1 MKNEMINKLLSLGVQ
16 LKIIDGNLKV
26 NAPKGVLTKELL
38 EEIKE
43 HKAYLISLI
52 SSNISISK
60 AKVMESYPLTP
71 TQYFMWFTHEYLGG
85 NKAYN
90 ITSTLKL
97 SGKLN
102 ATLLEQ
108 AFQKVVARHES
119 LRTIF
124 RKNQKEEIQQYI
136 RTKEEANFKLQTI
149 VSEDSSVVQ
158 LHNQIKKEYQKAFD
172 LEKDLL
178 LSATLL
184 KRNEEE
190 HILLFVLH
198 HIIGDGWSLQILT
211 REVML
216 VYNSLVHN
224 QEIQLAELSI
234 QYKDYSEW
242 LNEKLASPEYH
253 NKLEYWKQQFE
264 TNSPLLNLVPGK
276 RPVMKTYNGN
286 ILQHEFSKSFLAALN
301 TFGKE
306 QQMTLFMLLV
316 GGLNGLFSRYTG
328 QSDITLGT
336 TVAGREHSDIEN
348 QIGLYSNALPI
359 RTKFDKEDSF
369 LELMQ
374 KQKQTLIKA
383 YENKE
388 YPFTAL
394 VNQLALPKDQSRSP
408 LFDIMVLLQNH
419 QGLELNDQKE
429 IDGIVATEYSEIERG
444 VSQLDISF
452 VFVESEKGLTLNV
465 EYNTDIYQENF
476 IANLLQH
483 FEAFVSS
490 GLRKPEQAINAIEI
504 VSPAEKN
511 KLLNEFNTALTPYDS
526 SLTVVNLIQSKAKEA
541 PNQTAFVHQGEKI
554 SYAQLETY
562 STKLANCLSQKFN
575 IKKGDF
581 IGIELER
588 NPWMIIAILG
598 VLKAGA
604 VYVPIDP
611 AYPEARKKY
620 IQEDSGCKLIVNTQI
635 IDEFKN
641 NVEQY
646 AETPVATI
654 AQEDL
659 AYVIYTSGST
669 GNPKGVQITH
679 ESFVDY
685 VLTFK
690 NHFRLTAQD
699 SVVQQASISFDT
711 SIEEIF
717 PILSSGGTLFFHYEK
732 GDFDALFKLCEQH
745 KITVLSTNPYALQ
758 YLNDTYDQYDLG
770 IRTLISGG
778 DTLQADHVSNLWD
791 KLAVFNTYGPTEST
805 VCATYYQLTNKE
817 TVIPIGKPI
826 VNRQVYIMESGA
838 TQLTPVGIVGEL
850 CISGK
855 GIAAGYL
862 NQPELTREKFVSN
875 PFNSDLLLYRTGD
888 LGYWMPDG
896 NIGFIGR
903 KDQQIKIRGYRV
915 ELGEIEQA
923 LQEDKT
929 VTTAVVLAKE
939 RAGEQVL
946 VAYVVGTNINIEA
959 LKNGLRTSLPD
970 YMIPGFYVE
979 LETIPLTSN
988 GKINKQALLAIED
1001 LGVKNNEY
1009 VAPGN
1014 DLESQM
1020 VLLWEEILGIS
1031 KIGITT
1037 SFFDLGGH
1045 SLKVIRLINKLEKL
1059 GYKLKVKDVF
1069 ESPTI
1074 LGIIAKLQLSASAQ
1088 FTKIPEQ
1095 EYYPVT
1101 SSQRRLWTLSQF
1113 EGGSAAYNIANV
1125 LELKGKL
1132 DLSLFQQ
1139 SVDKL
1144 IDRHESLRTVFKAD
1158 ESGVLSQYV
1167 LPAASV
1173 VCPID
1178 LHHGLNE
1185 EALSAKITSHVNH
1198 PFDLG
1203 EAPLLK
1209 VEIIS
1214 FNDAHYLL
1222 LFNLHHIV
1230 GDGWSMEIL
1239 SREIVAQYNHLKQ
1252 ATGIALPDLPIQY
1265 KDYAHWYNSVPN
1277 QEKLAESGSYWREQF
1292 AGNLPVLELLTTA
1305 TRPKVK
1311 TYNGDSISHA
1321 FSIDFIT
1328 KLKGFCQQHQAT
1340 LFMAVMAG
1348 LNGLFY
1354 RYSGQTDII
1363 LGTPVAGRDYPDLED
1378 QIGLYLNTLAIRTR
1392 FEVTD
1397 TYGSLVKKQ
1406 KKVLLEGY
1414 ENQSYPF
1421 DVLVEE
1427 LGLKR
1432 DLSRSAL
1439 FDVMVVLHNQQD
1451 LFSKEETFE
1460 EITIAPYKKIQKNTS
1475 QFDLSFSFAEGKES
1489 LNLTLN
1495 YNTDIYTKGFVQKLV
1510 HYLEKFISE
1519 GIEKPNDSIAKID
1532 FVPSEEK
1539 QRLLHTYNATNRAYQ
1554 ENRTIVDLVNAQMRK
1569 TPEAIAL
1576 VCEDKTITYKTL
1588 SEKSNQLAHYLL
1600 DQYAVRPGDFV
1611 GIKVKRDEWLVIALL
1626 AVLKTGAIY
1635 VPIDLNY
1642 PEERIAYIE
1651 QDSSCKIT
1659 ITEKV
1664 LHDFEQANIPVAEL
1678 PEIKITSDSLAYII
1692 YTSGSTGR
1700 PKGVM
1705 LTHDNAVAFL
1715 EWSKEEFAAAD
1726 FDILYAATSHCFDL
1740 SVFEMFYPLSTGK
1753 KIRIITNGL
1762 AIADYVDSDQKI
1774 FINTVPSVVDNLL
1787 EREISLK
1794 NVSVL
1799 NMAGEPIPIALS
1811 NALIKYPIEIRN
1823 LYGPSEDTTYSSCYR
1838 IEKKQEHSLPIGKPI
1853 SNTRFYIVSEELALQ
1868 GEGLIGEI
1876 CISGKGLSVGY
1887 LNQPE
1892 LTKEKFVPNP
1902 FDPGTVMYRTGDLGY
1917 WMPDQNI
1924 GFAGRKDDQIKI
1936 RGYRIELGEIEHA
1949 LQEEETISN
1958 AVVLTK
1964 EHDGEKQIVAYLK
1977 GENIDM
1983 QQIRKSLSQ
1992 KLPGYMLPTYSLL
2005 LDEIPLTANGK
2016 VDKTA
2021 LLKLEIFKIKASD
2034 YVAPTSE
2041 TEAKIAAIWQDIL
2054 GLEKVG
2060 ITDDFFE
2067 LGGHSLKATEL
2078 LSVLQKQFDVSI
2090 NIQELF
2096 LRPTIQNLAMNI
2108 ENVKWVEEIDNERSV
2123 KKILI

>member
-1 MKNEMINKLLSLGVQ
+1 MKNEIINKLLSLGVQ

-52 SSNISISK
+52 SSNTSISK
-60 AKVMESYPLTP
+60 AKVLESYPLTP

-85 NKAYN
+85 NRAYN

-97 SGKLN
+97 CGKLD
-102 ATLLEQ
+102 AALLEK
-108 AFQKVVARHES
+108 AFQKVIARHES

-124 RKNQKEEIQQYI
+124 RKNQEEEIQQYI
-136 RTKEEANFKLQTI
+136 LAKEEANFKLQI
-149 VSEDSSVVQ
+149 VASEDSSVEQ
-158 LHNQIKKEYQKAFD
+158 FHNQIKQEYQKAFD

-178 LSATLL
+178 LSATLF

-216 VYNSLVHN
+216 VYTSLAN
-224 QEIQLAELSI
+224 KEEIKLAELSI

-242 LNEKLASPEYH
+242 LNEKLTSPEYS
-253 NKLEYWKQQFE
+253 NKLDYWKQQFE
-264 TNSPLLNLVPGK
+264 TKSPVLNLVPGK

-286 ILQHEFSKSFLAALN
+286 IRQHEFSKPFLATLN
-301 TFGKE
+301 AFGKE

-316 GGLNGLFSRYTG
+316 GGLNGLFSRYTT
-328 QSDITLGT
+328 QTDITLGT
-336 TVAGREHSDIEN
+336 TVAGREHSDFEN

-359 RTKFDKEDSF
+359 RTQFNKEDSF

-419 QGLELNDQKE
+419 QGLELNDQKG
-429 IDGIVATEYSEIERG
+429 IDGITATEYSEIERG

-465 EYNTDIYQENF
+465 EYNTDIYTEDF
-476 IANLLQH
+476 IGNLLDH
-483 FEAFVSS
+483 FEAFLTA
-490 GLRKPEQAINAIEI
+490 GLRKPEQAIHAIEI
-504 VSPAEKN
+504 VSPVEKN
-511 KLLNEFNTALTPYDS
+511 KILNEFNPIVTPYDA
-526 SLTVVNLIQSKAKEA
+526 SLTVVNLIQAEAKEN
-541 PNQTAFVHQGEKI
+541 PNQAAFVHQGEKI
-554 SYAQLETY
+554 SYAHLEEY
-562 STKLANCLSQKFN
+562 STKLANCLAQQFN

-581 IGIELER
+581 VGIELER
-588 NPWMIIAILG
+588 NPWMIIAIIG

-611 AYPEARKKY
+611 AYPEARKNY
-620 IQEDSGCKLIVNTQI
+620 IQQDSECKLVINTEIVN
-635 IDEFKN
+635 EFKSN
-641 NVEQY
+641 LDKY
-646 AETPVATI
+646 AEESFVTI
-654 AQEDL
+654 SPKDL

-690 NHFRLTAQD
+690 NHFQLTAQD

-717 PILSSGGTLFFHYEK
+717 PILISGGTLFFHDDK
-732 GDFDALFKLCEQH
+732 GDFEALFRLCEQH
-745 KITVLSTNPYALQ
+745 HITVLSTNPYALQ
-758 YLNDTYDQYDLG
+758 YLNDVYDQYNLSL
-770 IRTLISGG
+770 RTLISGG
-778 DTLQADHVSNLWD
+778 DTLQADHISNLWD
-791 KLAVFNTYGPTEST
+791 KFAVFNTYGPTEST
-805 VCATYYQLTNKE
+805 VCATYYQITKKE

-826 VNRQVYIMESGA
+826 VNRQVYILESDT
-838 TQLTPVGIVGEL
+838 TQLTPVGIIGEL

-855 GIAAGYL
+855 GVAAGYL
-862 NQPELTREKFVSN
+862 NQPELTKEKFVTN
-875 PFNSDLLLYRTGD
+875 PFKTDAVMYRTGD
-888 LGYWMPDG
+888 LGYWMSDG

-903 KDQQIKIRGYRV
+903 KDHQIKIRGYRV
-915 ELGEIEQA
+915 ELGEIEHA
-923 LQEDKT
+923 LQEDQT

-939 RAGEQVL
+939 RAGELVL
-946 VAYVVGTNINIEA
+946 VAYVVGVNINIEV
-959 LKNGLRTSLPD
+959 LKKSLRSSLPE

-979 LETIPLTSN
+979 LESIPLTSN
-988 GKINKQALLAIED
+988 GKIDKKALLAIED
-1001 LGVKNNEY
+1001 LGAKNIEY
-1009 VAPGN
+1009 VAPTS

-1074 LGIIAKLQLSASAQ
+1074 LGIIEKLQQSSSAQ
-1088 FTKIPEQ
+1088 IIKVPEQ
-1095 EYYPVT
+1095 EFYPVT

-1113 EGGSAAYNIANV
+1113 EGGNAAYNIANV

-1144 IDRHESLRTVFKAD
+1144 IERHESLRTVFKAN

-1167 LPAASV
+1167 LGTQSV
-1173 VCPID
+1173 NCPIVV
-1178 LHHGLNE
+1178 HHGLNE
-1185 EALSAKITSHVNH
+1185 EEIAETVNRHVNH
-1198 PFDLG
+1198 AFNLG
-1203 EAPLLK
+1203 VAPLLK

-1214 FNDAHYLL
+1214 LNEAHHLL

-1239 SREIVAQYNHLKQ
+1239 SREIVAEYNNLKQ
-1252 ATGIALPDLPIQY
+1252 ASGIKLAELPIQY
-1265 KDYAHWYNSVPN
+1265 KDYAHWYNSAAN
-1277 QEKLAESGSYWREQF
+1277 QEKVATSGNYWREQF
-1292 AGNLPVLELLTTA
+1292 AGDLPVLELSTMA

-1311 TYNGDSISHA
+1311 TYNGANVSHT
-1321 FSIDFIT
+1321 FSIDFIS
-1328 KLKGFCQQHQAT
+1328 KVRSFCQQNEAT
-1340 LFMAVMAG
+1340 LFMALMAG

-1354 RYSGQTDII
+1354 RYSGQTDIV
-1363 LGTPVAGRDYPDLED
+1363 LGTPVAGRAYPDLED

-1392 FEVTD
+1392 FEVAD
-1397 TYGSLVKKQ
+1397 TYASLVKKQ
-1406 KKVLLEGY
+1406 KNVLLDGY
-1414 ENQSYPF
+1414 DNQSYPF

-1427 LGLKR
+1427 LQLKR

-1451 LFSKEETFE
+1451 LFSEEETFA
-1460 EITIAPYKKIQKNTS
+1460 EIEIAPYKKIQKTTS

-1489 LNLTLN
+1489 LSLTLN
-1495 YNTDIYTKGFVQKLV
+1495 YNTDIYTEDFVQKLIQ
-1510 HYLEKFISE
+1510 YLERFIAE
-1519 GIEKPNDSIAKID
+1519 GIEKPAHNIAKID
-1532 FVPSEEK
+1532 FVPAEEK
-1539 QRLLHTYNATNRAYQ
+1539 QRLLYTYNAIDTDYPK
-1554 ENRTIVDLVNAQMRK
+1554 NRTIVDLVTSQTRK
-1569 TPEAIAL
+1569 TPDAIAL
-1576 VCEDKTITYKTL
+1576 VCEDKTITYKEL
-1588 SEKSNQLAHYLL
+1588 AEKSNQLAQYLL
-1600 DQYAVRPGDFV
+1600 HHSSVSPGDFV
-1611 GIKVKRDEWLVIALL
+1611 GIKVKRDEWLVIAIL
-1626 AVLKTGAIY
+1626 AVLKAGATY

-1651 QDSSCKIT
+1651 QDSCCKVV
-1659 ITEKV
+1659 ITEK
-1664 LHDFEQANIPVAEL
+1664 LLQDFKQAVIPVADL
-1678 PEIKITSDSLAYII
+1678 AEIKITSDSLAYLI
-1692 YTSGSTGR
+1692 YTSGSTGK

-1715 EWSKEEFAAAD
+1715 DWSMEEFATAD
-1726 FDILYAATSHCFDL
+1726 FEILYAATSHCFDL

-1762 AIADYVDSDQKI
+1762 SIADYVDQDEKI
-1774 FINTVPSVVDNLL
+1774 LINTVPSVVDNLL

-1823 LYGPSEDTTYSSCYR
+1823 LYGPSEDTTYSTCYR
-1838 IEKKQEHSLPIGKPI
+1838 IDKRHEHSLPIGRPI

-1876 CISGKGLSVGY
+1876 CISGRGLAVGY
-1887 LNQPE
+1887 MNQPE
-1892 LTKEKFVPNP
+1892 LTTEKFIPNP
-1902 FDPGTVMYRTGDLGY
+1902 FDSGTLMYRTGDLGY
-1917 WMPDQNI
+1917 WMPDKNL

-1949 LQEEETISN
+1949 LQEEENISN

-1964 EHDGEKQIVAYLK
+1964 EHDGEKQIVSYLK
-1977 GENIDM
+1977 GENIDI
-1983 QQIRKSLSQ
+1983 QQIRSKLS
-1992 KLPGYMLPTYSLL
+1992 KKIPGYMLPTCYLL

-2016 VDKTA
+2016 VDKTE
-2021 LLKLEIFKIKASD
+2021 LLKLEVFKIKTSD
-2034 YVAPTSE
+2034 YVAPSSE
-2041 TEAKIAAIWQDIL
+2041 TEARIVEIWQEIL
-2054 GLEKVG
+2054 GLEKIGV
-2060 ITDDFFE
+2060 TDDFFD

-2096 LRPTIQNLAMNI
+2096 MRPTIQNLAVNI
-2108 ENVKWVEEIDNERSV
+2108 ENVKWLEEMNNEQSV

>member
-1 MKNEMINKLLSLGVQ
+1 MKNEIINKLLSLGVQ

-26 NAPKGVLTKELL
+26 NAPKGVLTNELL

-43 HKAYLISLI
+43 NKAYLISLI
-52 SSNISISK
+52 SSNISIPK
-60 AKVMESYPLTP
+60 AKAMESYPLTP

-102 ATLLEQ
+102 SALLEK
-108 AFQKVVARHES
+108 AFQHVIERHES
-119 LRTIF
+119 LRTSF
-124 RKNQKEEIQQYI
+124 RKNKSDEIQQYI
-136 RTKEEANFKLQTI
+136 LAKEQTKFKLQT
-149 VSEDSSVVQ
+149 VVLENSSVDQ
-158 LHNQIKKEYQKAFD
+158 LHNQIKQEYQKSFD

-184 KRNEEE
+184 KINEDE

-216 VYNSLVHN
+216 AYNSLASN
-224 QEIQLAELSI
+224 EEIKLSELSI

-242 LNEKLASPEYH
+242 LNEKLVSSEY
-253 NKLEYWKQQFE
+253 NGKLDYWKQQFE
-264 TNSPLLNLVPGK
+264 TNSPVLNLVPGK
-276 RPVMKTYNGN
+276 RPVIKTYNGQ
-286 ILQHEFSKSFLAALN
+286 IRHYKFSKQFLVELN
-301 TFGKE
+301 AFAKE
-306 QQMTLFMLLV
+306 QQMTLFMLIV

-328 QSDITLGT
+328 QTDITLGT

-359 RTKFDKEDSF
+359 RIKFEKEDSF
-369 LELMQ
+369 LSLME
-374 KQKQTLIKA
+374 KQKQTLLKA

-388 YPFTAL
+388 YPFTAF
-394 VNQLALPKDQSRSP
+394 VNQLSLPKDQSRSP

-419 QGLELNDQKE
+419 QGLELNDQKG
-429 IDGIVATEYSEIERG
+429 INGIVATEYSEIERG

-452 VFVESEKGLTLNV
+452 VFVESEQGLTLNV
-465 EYNTDIYQENF
+465 EYNTDIYEDNF
-476 IANLLQH
+476 IDNLLNH
-483 FEAFVSS
+483 FEAFVSA

-511 KLLNEFNTALTPYDS
+511 KLFNEFNSVLTPYDS
-526 SLTVVNLIQSKAKEA
+526 SLTVVNLIQSKAKENQ
-541 PNQTAFVHQGEKI
+541 NQTAFVHQGEKI
-554 SYAQLETY
+554 SYGQLEEY
-562 STKLANCLSQKFN
+562 SNKLANCLEQQFK

-581 IGIELER
+581 VGIELER
-588 NPWMIIAILG
+588 NSWMIIAIIG
-598 VLKAGA
+598 ALKAGA

-611 AYPEARKKY
+611 TYPEVRKNY
-620 IQEDSGCKLIVNTQI
+620 IQQDSGCKLIINAEI
-635 IDEFKN
+635 LDEFKSN
-641 NVEQY
+641 LQNYDDVHI
-646 AETPVATI
+646 ATI
-654 AQEDL
+654 SQKDL

-690 NHFRLTAQD
+690 NYFQLTAQD

-717 PILSSGGTLFFHYEK
+717 PILISGGTLFFHDEK
-732 GDFDALFKLCEQH
+732 GDFEALFRLCERSE
-745 KITVLSTNPYALQ
+745 ITVLSTNPYALQ
-758 YLNDTYDQYDLG
+758 YLNHVYHQYNLSLK
-770 IRTLISGG
+770 TLISGG
-778 DTLQADHVSNLWD
+778 DTLQADHISNLWD
-791 KLAVFNTYGPTEST
+791 KFALFNTYGPTEST
-805 VCATYYQLTNKE
+805 VCTTYYQVTNKE

-826 VNRQVYIMESGA
+826 VNRQVYILESDS

-855 GIAAGYL
+855 GVAAGYL
-862 NQPELTREKFVSN
+862 NQPELTNEKFVLN
-875 PFNSDLLLYRTGD
+875 PFSSDTVMYRTGD
-888 LGYWMPDG
+888 LGYWMLDG

-903 KDQQIKIRGYRV
+903 KDYQIKIRGYRV
-915 ELGEIEQA
+915 ELGEIEHA

-929 VTTAVVLAKE
+929 VATAVVLAKE
-939 RAGEQVL
+939 CAEEQVL
-946 VAYVVGTNINIEA
+946 VAYLVGKNINIEV
-959 LKNGLRTSLPD
+959 LKNSLRTSLPE

-979 LETIPLTSN
+979 LDAIPLTSN
-988 GKINKQALLAIED
+988 GKIDKKSLLAIED
-1001 LGVKNNEY
+1001 LGVKNSEY
-1009 VAPGN
+1009 VAPKT

-1074 LGIIAKLQLSASAQ
+1074 IGIIEKLQVSLKVQ
-1088 FTKIPEQ
+1088 FAKIPEQ

-1113 EGGSAAYNIANV
+1113 EGGSVAYNIANV

-1132 DLSLFQQ
+1132 DLSLFQK
-1139 SVDKL
+1139 SIDKL
-1144 IDRHESLRTVFKAD
+1144 IERHESLRTVFKAD
-1158 ESGVLSQYV
+1158 ESGILNQYILSAQ
-1167 LPAASV
+1167 SV
-1173 VCPID
+1173 ICPIKV
-1178 LHHGLNE
+1178 HQGLNDE
-1185 EALSAKITSHVNH
+1185 EISATINNHVNYQ
-1198 PFDLG
+1198 FNLSS
-1203 EAPLLK
+1203 APLLK

-1214 FNDAHYLL
+1214 LNDAHHLL

-1252 ATGIALPDLPIQY
+1252 ATGIELQDLPIQY
-1265 KDYAHWYNSVPN
+1265 KDYAYWYNSVPN
-1277 QEKLAESGSYWREQF
+1277 QEKLAESGNYWRNQF
-1292 AGNLPVLELLTTA
+1292 AGDIPVLELSTMA

-1311 TYNGDSISHA
+1311 TYNGDIVSHA
-1321 FSIDFIT
+1321 FSVDFIS
-1328 KLKGFCQQHQAT
+1328 KLRSFCHQKEAT
-1340 LFMAVMAG
+1340 LFMALMAG

-1363 LGTPVAGRDYPDLED
+1363 IGTPVAGRDYPDLED

-1397 TYGSLVKKQ
+1397 TYSSLVKKQ
-1406 KKVLLEGY
+1406 KKILLEGY

-1421 DVLVEE
+1421 DILVED
-1427 LGLKR
+1427 LLLKR

-1451 LFSKEETFE
+1451 LFSKEETFS
-1460 EITIAPYKKIQKNTS
+1460 EIEIAPYKKIQRNTS

-1495 YNTDIYTKGFVQKLV
+1495 YNTDIYTKTFVQNLI
-1510 HYLEKFISE
+1510 HYLEGFISE
-1519 GIEKPNDSIAKID
+1519 GIEKSNYNIAKID
-1532 FVPSEEK
+1532 FVPNEEK
-1539 QRLLHTYNATNRAYQ
+1539 QRLLYDYNATNGDYPK
-1554 ENRTIVDLVNAQMRK
+1554 NRTIVDLIASQTLK
-1569 TPEAIAL
+1569 TPDAIAL
-1576 VCEDKTITYKTL
+1576 ILESKTITYKEL
-1588 SEKSNQLAHYLL
+1588 SVKSNQLAQYLL
-1600 DQYAVRPGDFV
+1600 DHYSISSGDFV
-1611 GIKVKRDEWLVIALL
+1611 GIKVKRDEWLIITIL
-1626 AVLKTGAIY
+1626 AVLKIGATY

-1651 QDSSCKIT
+1651 QDSNCKIT
-1659 ITEKV
+1659 ITEK
-1664 LHDFEQANIPVAEL
+1664 LLRNFEQANIKATEL
-1678 PEIKITSDSLAYII
+1678 PEIKITPDSLAYII
-1692 YTSGSTGR
+1692 YTSGSTGK

-1715 EWSKEEFAAAD
+1715 DWSIEEFAATD

-1753 KIRIITNGL
+1753 KIRVIANGL
-1762 AIADYVDSDQKI
+1762 SIADYIDKDEKI
-1774 FINTVPSVVDNLL
+1774 LINTVPSVVDNLL
-1787 EREISLK
+1787 ERGVSLE
-1794 NVSVL
+1794 NVSAL

-1838 IEKKQEHSLPIGKPI
+1838 IEKKHEHSLPIGKPI

-1876 CISGKGLSVGY
+1876 CISGRGLSAGY
-1887 LNQPE
+1887 LNKPE
-1892 LTKEKFVPNP
+1892 LTEEKFVTNP
-1902 FDPGTVMYRTGDLGY
+1902 FDSETKLYRTGDLGY
-1917 WMPDQNI
+1917 WMPDKNI
-1924 GFAGRKDDQIKI
+1924 GFVGRKDHQIKI

-1949 LQEEETISN
+1949 LQEDDTVTN

-1964 EHDGEKQIVAYLK
+1964 EHVGEKQIVSYLK
-1977 GENIDM
+1977 GEKIDI
-1983 QQIRKSLSQ
+1983 QKIRNKLSQ
-1992 KLPGYMLPTYSLL
+1992 KLPGYMLPTYYLL
-2005 LDEIPLTANGK
+2005 LDEIPLTSNGK
-2016 VDKTA
+2016 VDKTE
-2021 LLKLEIFKIKASD
+2021 LLKLEVFKIKTSN
-2034 YVAPTSE
+2034 YVAPISE
-2041 TEAKIAAIWQDIL
+2041 TEEIIVEIWQEIL

-2078 LSVLQKQFDVSI
+2078 LSVIQKQFDVSI

-2096 LRPTIQNLAMNI
+2096 MHPTVQNLALNI
-2108 ENVKWVEEIDNERSV
+2108 ENVKWLEEIDKERSV